1 MVPFGLREVFK
12 KLRRENLRPKNA
24 TGGGGG
30 GQRCQKDT
38 TVPTKSDFNAV
49 STKNSRISTIFW
61 HTFTFI
67 SMLSIQYNEFAEK
80 LR

>member
-1 MVPFGLREVFK
+1 MMSPCNAFEKALKKSEFQGNRSTSVLREVFK

-38 TVPTKSDFNAV
+38 TVPTKSDFFSNY
-49 STKNSRISTIFW
+49 IEPF
-61 HTFTFI
+61 
-67 SMLSIQYNEFAEK
+67 
-80 LR
+80 

>member
-1 MVPFGLREVFK
+1 MDWWKTLKFQGDTWVFGTGATDSPGDNTYLREVFK

-38 TVPTKSDFNAV
+38 TVPTKSDF
-49 STKNSRISTIFW
+49 ISNYIGPF
-61 HTFTFI
+61 
-67 SMLSIQYNEFAEK
+67 
-80 LR
+80 

>member
-1 MVPFGLREVFK
+1 MYGKSKRELVSESVREVFK

-38 TVPTKSDFNAV
+38 TVPTKSDF
-49 STKNSRISTIFW
+49 ISNYIGPF
-61 HTFTFI
+61 
-67 SMLSIQYNEFAEK
+67 
-80 LR
+80 